1 MGRRK
6 KRARYPWTSEELAL
20 LVREWGA
27 IGARA
32 LLRKLRPHSWIAIR
46 RKAVRLGLPSG
57 IPQGCASLEALAKR
71 AGISR
76 TPFARILEESGVL
89 IRNVYPGCTLPSYQ
103 RRYSQRRYAEVDE
116 ALEAFTRWLQKD
128 REAA

>member
-6 KRARYPWTSEELAL
+6 KRKWQPWTPEELAL

-27 IGARA
+27 IGSRA
-32 LLRKLRPHSWIAIR
+32 LLRKLQPHSWVAIHS
-46 RKAVRLGLPSG
+46 KAKRLGLPLG
-57 IPQGCASLEALAKR
+57 IPQGCASLDALAKR
-71 AGISR
+71 AGMSR
-76 TPFARILEESGVL
+76 EPFARILEESGVL
-89 IRNVYPGCTLPSYQ
+89 IRNVYPGDRVPSYQ